1 MLALRTE
8 CTQCRVPAQV
18 EGLVK
23 DRVYRKFLVDSQRL
37 QRNLTF
43 TKLALYCALKGLA
56 ESSFKLTG
64 TRLNKFLAENVP
76 DFLLFWRG
84 ARKVMRGSGPTREM
98 LISMGD
104 QPIHDKGSGEEDGR
118 RPCRVYGV
126 RCALFAQNQIKHCT
140 PRSNCRTYSF
150 GNARVQP

>member
-1 MLALRTE
+1 ME
-8 CTQCRVPAQV
+8 Q
-18 EGLVK
+18 LVK
-23 DRVYRKFLVDSQRL
+23 DRVYRKLLVDSQRL

-84 ARKVMRGSGPTREM
+84 ARKLMRGSGPTRQM
-98 LISMGD
+98 LISMGG
-104 QPIHDKGSGEEDGR
+104 QPIHDKGSGEEDASSRRAHAVCVRVFDMHFLR
-118 RPCRVYGV
+118 RPTALHAMPRLLNIHVYTCV
-126 RCALFAQNQIKHCT
+126 
-140 PRSNCRTYSF
+140 F
-150 GNARVQP
+150 GNARVQT